1 MSPFTANIAANGGV
15 PAAGHNGSKWL
26 KPAENKFTQNAY
38 TGFSMQVSA
47 NLHNFRFRESVLHTY
62 SKLSNRS
69 RRKYFTNFIF
79 GGFFAIWPNCAGV
92 LRSAQSFLI
101 RWSPWEKPFLLFFA
115 CLCCFASFLA
125 LCTSYTSPQRTM
137 VGTAHFCPKIK
148 FYIFPVRH
156 W

>member
-69 RRKYFTNFIF
+69 RRKYFTNFLNLIF
-79 GGFFAIWPNCAGV
+79 GGFLQFGPTVRGFFDQHRAFSFVDPLGRSPSCFSLPACAASLPSLRFARVTRV
-92 LRSAQSFLI
+92 LSALWSERPTFVQKLSF
-101 RWSPWEKPFLLFFA
+101 
-115 CLCCFASFLA
+115 
-125 LCTSYTSPQRTM
+125 
-137 VGTAHFCPKIK
+137 
-148 FYIFPVRH
+148 IFSL
-156 W
+156 